1 MKKPSKYK
9 VFIVFVVLVVAGNHT
24 CTGGP
29 INSKS
34 VEMTIN
40 DFHKKLFKIPSDA
53 FCNQASI
60 QEHPRLKADR
70 LTSCGRPLPGGKI
83 SAVIIFF
90 LSEIWQLSNID
101 STNGKGNKSRFA
113 NGKGI
118 EDWDG
123 RCNSLL

>member
-1 MKKPSKYK
+1 MKKPSKYN

-90 LSEIWQLSNID
+90 LSEIWATIQYPFYRILYCSIIVECQLNSPLVVY
-101 STNGKGNKSRFA
+101 TNTTK
-113 NGKGI
+113 
-118 EDWDG
+118 
-123 RCNSLL
+123 